1 MKKLSILLLCFVS
14 VACVTGY
21 NPIYNFDEI
30 RVANLSGATITDVN
44 LRVIGSD
51 KTLSCDVVAKNAQCQ
66 VRFGKR
72 RYPQQEIELSWTHG
86 DGSKKS
92 QQSNP
97 AIAAYFGTAAPLILL
112 LDINEEGSVETYF
125 NQNANFSD

>member
-1 MKKLSILLLCFVS
+1 MKKLSILLLSCLG
-14 VACVTGY
+14 VACTKY
-21 NPIYNFDEI
+21 NPVYNFDEI

-44 LRVIGSD
+44 LRVVGSD
-51 KTLSCDVVAKNAQCQ
+51 KTLSCDKVAKNAQCQ

-72 RYPQQEIELSWTHG
+72 RYPKQEIELSWTHG

-97 AIAAYFGTAAPLILL
+97 AIAAYYGTAAPLILM

-125 NQNANFSD
+125 RQDANFAD